1 MDTKDMQK
9 AVDDWF
15 KDINADYWHPQSM
28 GLRMTEEV
36 GELAREI
43 NNKFGDRPRKKGEEE
58 EDKKIDK
65 ELGDILFTACCI
77 ANKLGI
83 DLGEAFELIMDK
95 YKIRDKDRHSK
106 SEDKA

>member
-1 MDTKDMQK
+1 MQK

-15 KDINADYWHPQSM
+15 KDIGGDYWNPQSM
-28 GLRMTEEV
+28 GLRMAEEV
-36 GELAREI
+36 GELAREL
-43 NNKFGDRPRKKGEEE
+43 NEKYGDKPRKTGEVE

-65 ELGDILFTACCI
+65 EFGAILFTACCL

-83 DLGEAFELIMDK
+83 DLGEAFELIMKK